1 MPKLR
6 LALGMFVPMAVVAGM
21 ADAAGAISEV
31 QRELYRELHKMPP
44 AAVLPSAEIRA
55 CYERLGRIARFTAI
69 PIRVEPAQCARF
81 DMVRL
86 DRIVM
91 PDSKVVTVV
100 PPASLQ
106 CRMAEAVA
114 QWVRDDVAAMT
125 AELGA
130 PLAAISGYDS
140 YECRPRNNIKGAT
153 LSEHG
158 KGNALDVGAV
168 KLANGATFS
177 LTDPLVAKS
186 FRERMRAAA
195 CARFT
200 TVLGPGSDGYHN
212 DHIHL
217 DLAQRSHDYRICQ
230 WSMPDPVPVA
240 QGAQVAYVPLPRPR
254 PMDLAARRTR
264 SR

>member
-1 MPKLR
+1 MPKSKPAFR
-6 LALGMFVPMAVVAGM
+6 TLAAMAAIAGL
-21 ADAAGAISEV
+21 AEPALAATSEL

-44 AAVLPSAEIRA
+44 AAVFPDAATKA
-55 CYERLGRIARFTAI
+55 CYERLGKIAQFTAI

-91 PDSKVVTVV
+91 SDRRFVVVT
-100 PPASLQ
+100 PAPSLQ
-106 CRMAEAVA
+106 CSMAEAVA
-114 QWVRDDVAAMT
+114 EWVREDVAVMAGQ
-125 AELGA
+125 LGA
-130 PLAAISGYDS
+130 PLATISGYDS

-168 KLANGATFS
+168 KLANGTTFN
-177 LTDPLVAKS
+177 LTDPSVQKA
-186 FRERMRAAA
+186 FRERMRVSA
-195 CARFT
+195 CSRFT

-212 DHIHL
+212 EHIHI
-217 DLAQRSHDYRICQ
+217 DRAHRSNGYRLCQ
-230 WSMPDPVPVA
+230 WNVIDHSPVA
-240 QGAQVAYVPLPRPR
+240 EVPLPRPR
-254 PMDLAARRTR
+254 PMDLAAGGTK